1 MADFD
6 STETLEEI
14 RKLLGVIKHGVSV
27 GSEWGWYDSIYE
39 LCNKVA
45 QLDAELINGGA
56 YPKQWT

>member
-14 RKLLGVIKHGVSV
+14 RKLLGIVETSTSGLEAYSAFLLLCSKIK
-27 GSEWGWYDSIYE
+27 
-39 LCNKVA
+39 
-45 QLDAELINGGA
+45 QLDAELINGGT

>member
-14 RKLLGVIKHGVSV
+14 RKLLGLMQNTNSD
-27 GSEWGWYDSIYE
+27 SEWYKSVNE
-39 LCNKVA
+39 LRSKVA